1 MTIVRDIQLR
11 RRRSRVPWIYL
22 VYQARASRRGR
33 QGAKANYSF
42 CRRRKAGTSSGD
54 TGSNSAPGLNVSV
67 AGSAAA
73 AAIGISSTGRLD
85 TVSREPPPPDAAIFS
100 GTWKLA

>member
-1 MTIVRDIQLR
+1 MTIVRNVQLR

-22 VYQARASRRGR
+22 VYQARASRG
-33 QGAKANYSF
+33 YSF
-42 CRRRKAGTSSGD
+42 CRRRKAGTSSGE

-73 AAIGISSTGRLD
+73 AGISKNNTRGRENLN
-85 TVSREPPPPDAAIFS
+85 REPPPPDPPIF
-100 GTWKLA
+100 